1 MDGAIPLLPLNTF
14 RARAANVL
22 PDIGYWRG
30 GWIGDSADWAIY
42 RTEADWA
49 IYITIRLCDLHNKPI
64 GRFTEQ
70 KPIGRFTKQK
80 PTGRFTE
87 QDLRRPLRI

>member
-49 IYITIRLCDLHNKPI
+49 IYKTEADWAIYRTGSAPPTKNIILVIRSYNS
-64 GRFTEQ
+64 
-70 KPIGRFTKQK
+70 
-80 PTGRFTE
+80 
-87 QDLRRPLRI
+87 